1 MVRAGKFELEF
12 GARTLIMG
20 VLNAT
25 PDSFSGDGRGDDIEA
40 AVRRARELV
49 RDGAAIVDVGGES
62 TRPGAEPIST
72 EVECA
77 RVVPVV
83 ERLVREIDIPISV
96 DTRSAIVAEEAIR
109 AGAVIVNDIWGLR
122 GDAAVAGVV
131 ARFPHVALVVM
142 HHQRGA
148 THSDLMAG
156 ILAGLR
162 ESVRIAAGHGISEDR
177 IIVDPGFGFGKT
189 PVQNIEVVRRLRE
202 LRCLGRPILIGIAR
216 KASVG
221 AVLGGAP
228 LDQRL
233 EASLALT
240 ALGVA
245 HGADAV
251 RANDVASTARACRA
265 ADEVVH
271 GPSPEL
277 LAMHASGRTL

>member
-228 LDQRL
+228 
-233 EASLALT
+233 
-240 ALGVA
+240 
-245 HGADAV
+245 
-251 RANDVASTARACRA
+251 ST
-265 ADEVVH
+265 
-271 GPSPEL
+271 
-277 LAMHASGRTL
+277 SGSKLHWP